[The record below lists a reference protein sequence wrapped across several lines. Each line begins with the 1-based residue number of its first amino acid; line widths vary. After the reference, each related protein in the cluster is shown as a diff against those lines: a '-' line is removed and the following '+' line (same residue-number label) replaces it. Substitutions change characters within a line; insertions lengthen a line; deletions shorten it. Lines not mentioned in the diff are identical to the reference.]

1 MKLSALAPVF
11 LLSLGTLTACGGSDS
26 PEEPAPTPKD
36 TTAPVIT
43 LIGNTPLTHSIGTSY
58 DDEGASANDATDG
71 TVTVTMS
78 GSVNSDVVSSYTLIY
93 SATDKAGNQSSVTR
107 TVNVIDDVAPV
118 LTLNGISPFSHNAGD
133 DYADL
138 GAVVSDNLDDAS
150 CITIT
155 TTDEVNAAVIGSY
168 TVTYTATDAAGNV
181 ATPLIRTVNVED
193 LAAPVIE
200 LVGEDTIVHNYGD
213 VYTDQGASA
222 TDTVDGSVEAT
233 TTDTVLINKIGSYGI
248 NYTATDAAGN
258 EATLERIVNVVDLAG
273 PVITING
280 ASTITLGQDRRYKE
294 LGATALDNVDGEILV
309 GAPTGT
315 IDNTTIG
322 QYLLTYS
329 VTDNAGHTSTL
340 GRTIDV
346 VAPRPFIT
354 TWKTDRDS
362 PDPLPPSASDDY
374 TIKITTDNST
384 HSGTYNYTVE
394 WGDGETT
401 TETGD
406 ATHTYA
412 EIGTYT
418 VSINGDFPQ
427 IYSDTNFFSD
437 KEKLLTIEQWG
448 DIEWLS
454 MYRSFAG
461 CINLV
466 VNATD
471 APLLYKATDMSYM
484 FASSKKFNSDINHW
498 DVSSITNMDSTFSEA
513 ELFNQDLDNW
523 DVSNVTNM
531 DWTFAG
537 DGVSSAFNGNIS
549 NWDVSSVIT
558 MDTMFYGATAFNQDI
573 SAWDVSSV
581 TNMRVMFYEASV
593 FTQDLSAWDVSAV
606 EDMAWMFGLITLNTE
621 HYDALLNSWSK
632 QTVQNG
638 VIFDGGNSLPSAN
651 SDDAREILRSAPNNW
666 TITDGSTPQLIYI
679 HFKLVEQSMKMS
691 VIQ

>member
-1 MKLSALAPVF
+1 M
-11 LLSLGTLTACGGSDS
+11 
-26 PEEPAPTPKD
+26 
-36 TTAPVIT
+36 
-43 LIGNTPLTHSIGTSY
+43 
-58 DDEGASANDATDG
+58 
-71 TVTVTMS
+71 
-78 GSVNSDVVSSYTLIY
+78 
-93 SATDKAGNQSSVTR
+93 
-107 TVNVIDDVAPV
+107 
-118 LTLNGISPFSHNAGD
+118 
-133 DYADL
+133 
-138 GAVVSDNLDDAS
+138 
-150 CITIT
+150 
-155 TTDEVNAAVIGSY
+155 
-168 TVTYTATDAAGNV
+168 
-181 ATPLIRTVNVED
+181 
-193 LAAPVIE
+193 
-200 LVGEDTIVHNYGD
+200 
-213 VYTDQGASA
+213 
-222 TDTVDGSVEAT
+222 
-233 TTDTVLINKIGSYGI
+233 
-248 NYTATDAAGN
+248 
-258 EATLERIVNVVDLAG
+258 
-273 PVITING
+273 
-280 ASTITLGQDRRYKE
+280 
-294 LGATALDNVDGEILV
+294 
-309 GAPTGT
+309 
-315 IDNTTIG
+315 
-322 QYLLTYS
+322 
-329 VTDNAGHTSTL
+329 
-340 GRTIDV
+340 
-346 VAPRPFIT
+346 
-354 TWKTDRDS
+354 
-362 PDPLPPSASDDY
+362 
-374 TIKITTDNST
+374 
-384 HSGTYNYTVE
+384 
-394 WGDGETT
+394 
-401 TETGD
+401 
-406 ATHTYA
+406 
-412 EIGTYT
+412 
-418 VSINGDFPQ
+418 
-427 IYSDTNFFSD
+427 
-437 KEKLLTIEQWG
+437 LTIEQWG

-666 TITDGSTPQLIYI
+666 TITDGSTP
-679 HFKLVEQSMKMS
+679 
-691 VIQ
+691 